1 MKKALRILVAI
12 LPILS
17 MVFGMLI
24 FVLGC
29 GMSSLPVALFGA
41 LFVFLGVA
49 ILASR
54 KWEAEEKQ

>member
-17 MVFGMLI
+17 MVFGLLV
-24 FVLGC
+24 FWLGC
-29 GMSSLPVALFGA
+29 SGNSMPVALFGA